1 MNVTYIRITILD
13 YFLTATLNWQVLLG
27 KEKYLLNSLH
37 EKLKNKVSLK
47 KNVHSK
53 ECLFHGKTN
62 KCQICSSKFLNSI
75 QL

>member
-1 MNVTYIRITILD
+1 MNMTYIRITILD

-47 KNVHSK
+47 KMYTVKNVSSMEK
-53 ECLFHGKTN
+53 
-62 KCQICSSKFLNSI
+62 QINVKYTAVSF
-75 QL
+75 

>member
-27 KEKYLLNSLH
+27 TEKYLLNSLH

-47 KNVHSK
+47 KMYTVKNVSSMEK
-53 ECLFHGKTN
+53 
-62 KCQICSSKFLNSI
+62 QINVKYAAVSF
-75 QL
+75 

>member
-13 YFLTATLNWQVLLG
+13 YFLTSTLNWQVLLG

-47 KNVHSK
+47 KMYTVKNVSSMEK
-53 ECLFHGKTN
+53 
-62 KCQICSSKFLNSI
+62 QINVKYAAVSF
-75 QL
+75 

>member
-1 MNVTYIRITILD
+1 MNMTYIRITILD

-47 KNVHSK
+47 KMYTVKNVSSMEK
-53 ECLFHGKTN
+53 
-62 KCQICSSKFLNSI
+62 QINVKYAAVSF
-75 QL
+75 